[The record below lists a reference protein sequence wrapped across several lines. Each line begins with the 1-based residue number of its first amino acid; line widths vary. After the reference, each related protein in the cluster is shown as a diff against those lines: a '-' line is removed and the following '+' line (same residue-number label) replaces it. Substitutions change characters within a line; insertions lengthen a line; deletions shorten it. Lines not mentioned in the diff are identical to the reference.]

1 MFLKTWR
8 FITLIL
14 SALVTGMA
22 LCHALELPAK
32 MQYSASQYITVQN
45 SLYVAFG
52 PPNIGAFIEIAAPV
66 AAIGLAILIRK
77 RRPAFQLTMVA
88 IAFML
93 LAFPV
98 IFFAFTQP
106 ANVAFRSAT
115 PESIPANWEQL
126 RYQWEY
132 SHLARFFCHLAA
144 FSALVLSVLVET
156 PARYLQERAEQ
167 PYGVLRRASRE
178 RI

>member
-1 MFLKTWR
+1 MLVKSWR
-8 FITLIL
+8 FITIIL

-32 MQYSASQYITVQN
+32 MQYSASQYIAIQN

-52 PPNIGAFIEIAAPV
+52 PPNIGAFIEFAAPV
-66 AAIGLAILIRK
+66 AAIGLAILVRK
-77 RRPAFQLTMVA
+77 RRPAFQLTLVA
-88 IAFML
+88 IGFML

-98 IFFAFTQP
+98 IFFAFTEP
-106 ANVAFRSAT
+106 ANVVFRSAT
-115 PESIPANWEQL
+115 PESIPTNWEQL
-126 RYQWEY
+126 RSQWEY

-156 PARYLQERAEQ
+156 PARYLRDQAEQ
-167 PYGVLRRASRE
+167 LYAVLKD
-178 RI
+178 

>member
-1 MFLKTWR
+1 
-8 FITLIL
+8 
-14 SALVTGMA
+14 
-22 LCHALELPAK
+22 

-52 PPNIGAFIEIAAPV
+52 PPNIGAFIEFAAPLS
-66 AAIGLAILIRK
+66 AIGLAVLVRK
-77 RRPAFQLTMVA
+77 RRPAFQLTLVA

-98 IFFAFTQP
+98 IFFAFTEP
-106 ANVAFRSAT
+106 ANTIIRSAT

-126 RYQWEY
+126 RNQWEY

-144 FSALVLSVLVET
+144 LSALVFSVLVET
-156 PARYLQERAEQ
+156 SGGHERSPTQQSHAM
-167 PYGVLRRASRE
+167 LSK
-178 RI
+178 

>member
-1 MFLKTWR
+1 MILKTWR

-22 LCHALELPAK
+22 FCHALELPAK
-32 MQYSASQYITVQN
+32 MQYSASQYIRVQN

-52 PPNIGAFIEIAAPV
+52 PPNIGAWIEVTAPL
-66 AAIGLAILIRK
+66 AAIALAILVRK
-77 RRPAFQLTMVA
+77 RRPALQLTLMA
-88 IAFML
+88 IALML

-98 IFFAFTQP
+98 IFFAFTEP
-106 ANVAFRSAT
+106 ANQIIRTAT

-132 SHLARFFCHLAA
+132 SHLARFVCHLAA
-144 FSALVLSVLVET
+144 FSALVISVLAEI
-156 PARYLQERAEQ
+156 PARNLRDQVEQ
-167 PYGVLRRASRE
+167 PHAVLRSH
-178 RI
+178 

>member
-1 MFLKTWR
+1 MLVKTWR

-32 MQYSASQYITVQN
+32 MQYSASQYIAIQN

-52 PPNIGAFIEIAAPV
+52 PPNIGAFIEFTAPL
-66 AAIGLAILIRK
+66 AAIALAVLVRK
-77 RRPAFQLTMVA
+77 RRPALQLTLVA
-88 IAFML
+88 IALML

-98 IFFAFTQP
+98 IFFAFTEP
-106 ANVAFRSAT
+106 VNRVIRSAT

-144 FSALVLSVLVET
+144 FSALVISVLVET
-156 PARYLQERAEQ
+156 PARYLRDLAEQ
-167 PYGVLRRASRE
+167 SHAVLNV
-178 RI
+178 

>member
-1 MFLKTWR
+1 MLVKIWR

-14 SALVTGMA
+14 SSLVTGMA

-52 PPNIGAFIEIAAPV
+52 PPNVGAFIEIAAPL
-66 AAIGLAILIRK
+66 AAISLAILVRK
-77 RRPAFQLTMVA
+77 RHPAFQLTLIA

-98 IFFAFTQP
+98 IFFAFTEP
-106 ANVAFRSAT
+106 ANVIIRNAT
-115 PESIPANWEQL
+115 PEKIPTNWLEV
-126 RYQWEY
+126 RNQWEY

-144 FSALVLSVLVET
+144 LSVLVLSVLVET
-156 PARYLQERAEQ
+156 PSHFQDLVRSKAAIGQ
-167 PYGVLRRASRE
+167 
-178 RI
+178 

>member
-1 MFLKTWR
+1 MVLKIWR
-8 FITLIL
+8 FITIIL

-32 MQYSASQYITVQN
+32 MQYPASLYITVQN

-52 PPNIGAFIEIAAPV
+52 PPNIGAFIEMTAPL
-66 AAIGLAILIRK
+66 AAIGLVILVRK
-77 RRPAFQLTMVA
+77 RRPVLQLTLIAV
-88 IAFML
+88 AFML

-98 IFFAFTQP
+98 IFFAFTEP
-106 ANVAFRSAT
+106 VNTIIRSAT
-115 PESIPANWEQL
+115 PESIPANWQQL
-126 RYQWEY
+126 RNQWEY

-156 PARYLQERAEQ
+156 PGRHWRHQSEPSQ
-167 PYGVLRRASRE
+167 PML
-178 RI
+178 IK